1 MSCWSYKVKTAV
13 YSCVHNVTSIEPRL
27 ILKITL
33 KLVIHIIQNWLETK
47 KKNCQSL
54 NILQFQENPTKV
66 KYLIYKIICLQLNLH

>member
-13 YSCVHNVTSIEPRL
+13 YPCVHNVTSIEPRL

-47 KKNCQSL
+47 KNCQSL
-54 NILQFQENPTKV
+54 NILQLQDNPTKV
-66 KYLIYKIICLQLNLH
+66 KINIYRKLYVYS